1 MLRAWLVDQLERP
14 TGWLGRAVF
23 GPLMN
28 VSHAPTNRAVCD
40 LMGLSAGDHVLEV
53 GIGGGDLVA
62 RLLREL
68 IAGRVTG
75 VDLSPDALAAVR
87 QRQRVAVLAERLRLI
102 EADAAA
108 LPFDDGQFD
117 AVAMV
122 HTLYFAEVPE
132 AVAHELA
139 RVVRPGGRVVV
150 AVAAP
155 ADAVRAGLD
164 GRRHTL
170 LEEGEVVA
178 LLAEAGLDHVR
189 TEIHREA
196 GGRVVCVLAK
206 RPTH

>member
-14 TGWLGRAVF
+14 TGWLGRAVL

-28 VSHAPTNRAVCD
+28 VSHGPTNRAVCD
-40 LMGLSAGDHVLEV
+40 LMGLSPGDDVLEV
-53 GIGGGDLVA
+53 GVGGGDLVA
-62 RLLREL
+62 RLLRVL

-75 VDLSPDALAAVR
+75 VDLSPDVLQALRA
-87 QRQRVAVLAERLRLI
+87 RQRVAVLAERLRLV

-108 LPFDDGQFD
+108 LPFDDATFD

-150 AVAAP
+150 AVATP
-155 ADAVRAGLD
+155 VDAVRAGLD
-164 GRRHTL
+164 ARRHTL
-170 LEEGEVVA
+170 LEEDELVA
-178 LLAEAGLDHVR
+178 LLDEAGLELVR

-196 GGRVVCVLAK
+196 GGRVVCVLAR
-206 RPTH
+206 RPTS